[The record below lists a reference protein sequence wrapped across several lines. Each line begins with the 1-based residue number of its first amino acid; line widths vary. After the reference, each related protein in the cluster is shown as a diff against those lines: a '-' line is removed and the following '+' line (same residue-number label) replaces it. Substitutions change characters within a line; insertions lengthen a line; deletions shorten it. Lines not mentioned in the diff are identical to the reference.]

1 MASTYFILWAL
12 GAGFA
17 RAVMPMVAT
26 ALAQGD
32 ETQVRRDTRMGLWLS
47 VLYGVAVYPVFWWSG
62 PILSVLGQK
71 PEVVEIARDFLRVAG
86 LGMVPALCVTVLQ
99 SYLAALGRT
108 QAVLWVTLAA
118 VGLNAALAWAL
129 IFGNWGAPEL
139 GASGRPW
146 PACWCSWPR
155 WRCWWPMRP
164 GCPTCG
170 GSACSSGSGAP
181 TGRRSGRC
189 SGWAGRSA

>member
-1 MASTYFILWAL
+1 MTASLTFPAHARATLVLGLPLIGSHLAQMALHVIDTVMMGWYGVVDLAAVVLGASTYFILWAL

-118 VGLNAALAWAL
+118 VG
-129 IFGNWGAPEL
+129 
-139 GASGRPW
+139 
-146 PACWCSWPR
+146 
-155 WRCWWPMRP
+155 
-164 GCPTCG
+164 
-170 GSACSSGSGAP
+170 
-181 TGRRSGRC
+181 
-189 SGWAGRSA
+189 